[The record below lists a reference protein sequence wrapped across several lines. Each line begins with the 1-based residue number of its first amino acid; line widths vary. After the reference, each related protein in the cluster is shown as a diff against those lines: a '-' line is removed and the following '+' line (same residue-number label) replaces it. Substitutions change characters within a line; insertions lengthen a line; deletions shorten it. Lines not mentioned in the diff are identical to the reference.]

1 MGRVGFLAF
10 IGVSEIP
17 KRVHRNKGI
26 KGEGALRFFAK
37 SVTRFLE
44 TLALGS
50 HDFRDLQR
58 MVSSSAAVR
67 TCSHEQNKEI
77 CTR

>member
-10 IGVSEIP
+10 MGVSEIL
-17 KRVHRNKGI
+17 KRVRRNKGEGD
-26 KGEGALRFFAK
+26 KGGGGPRFFAK
-37 SVTRFLE
+37 SVTRFSE
-44 TLALGS
+44 TLAL
-50 HDFRDLQR
+50 FRDLQR

-77 CTR
+77 CT